1 MKLSRLLAGL
11 LTLLTLP
18 TFAAEAGR
26 ALDTLNPLELP
37 RVGDYGLRVIAP
49 DVLELTII
57 TTKKMDAPAERWNF
71 IGEKFAP
78 NLPAPA
84 GFAVEA
90 NGKAVAVAEVGFKRR
105 PTYAPLKQRDLRIGN
120 WLYLRLAAPLP
131 EGASVVVK
139 NPDGSLWKEEKFE
152 AKADPRR
159 TSPAI
164 HVNQVGYLPVAPKKV
179 PVGFYLGSLGELAVA
194 ENTAFDLVDAVSGA
208 SAFTGKLR
216 PRPDQGWA
224 YKATPYQRVMEAD
237 FTAFSKPGDYR
248 LVVPGL
254 GASLP
259 FRVGEEVAACFA
271 RAYALGLY
279 HQRCGMAN
287 ELPFTRFVHV
297 PCHTTPAM
305 IPENDNAFVN
315 KAIEGT
321 TGEGKENPRHTA
333 PRMKGLAA
341 ALYPFVKKGT
351 VDTRGGHHDA
361 GDYSKYTVNVA
372 HLIHSLVLAAD
383 VFPGAAELDNLGLPE
398 SGDGKS
404 DLYQE
409 AKWEAD
415 FLAKLQD
422 DDGGFFF
429 LVYPQT
435 RKYEGDVL
443 PDDGDPQLVYP
454 KNTAATAAA
463 VGALAQT
470 GSSPGFREAFP
481 EDAKRYLAAA
491 KKGWAFLEAA
501 WAKHGRDGAYQKITH
516 YGDVCMDD
524 DEIAWAATEM
534 FLATGEEHF
543 HQVLLKEFDPTDPK
557 TKKWGWVRLD
567 EEYGAAAEAYA
578 FAEKTGRLPATK
590 LNKEHLEKCRS
601 ELVARAKD
609 ELDWARQSAYGTS
622 FPEPSKRHRKAGWY
636 FPVDDAF
643 HAAVADQIAPSP
655 DWMETAI
662 GNLNY
667 EAGGNPN
674 NVVFLTGLGWKRQ
687 REIVHNYAQSDRRVL
702 PPSGIPLGSVQG
714 GFAYL
719 ENYKKELGALTFP
732 FDGDESSP
740 YPFYDRW
747 GDSFNTKT
755 EFTVGQQG
763 RGLAA
768 MAWLMG
774 PTKLKAQPWRS
785 TLARIEGVPTR
796 TMVGQSFE
804 VSFAVEGLD
813 PAQALVVWEG
823 RDHEPFFGAK
833 RTFIP
838 TRAGPFWVEVEAQ
851 WPDGRRAF
859 AAREFSVA
867 PRDGAKAAAR
877 GPATLLLE
885 SFDGHGGAT
894 WSPSA
899 ASMVKG
905 KPMAS
910 PDNIAWMKE
919 FSGQALHL
927 TSFDD
932 EIRFPIEKAGSLNGP
947 WTLSAWIYVEKWGWG
962 KITDTLLGV
971 TTADGKFVTGLR
983 FDKWAK
989 PTAPQLVAAEEQ
1001 LARPSDLAPAFRIGE
1016 WQFVEIESGDAVILR
1031 VDGKEVVRG
1040 TPKEPRKL
1048 IPPKDA
1054 PLFVAVGHWLGW
1066 ADDLHLRSGTGK

>member
-372 HLIHSLVLAAD
+372 HLIHFLVLAAD
-383 VFPGAAELDNLGLPE
+383 VFPGAAALDNLGLPE
-398 SGDGKS
+398 SGDGKP

-443 PDDGDPQLVYP
+443 PDPGDPQLVYP

-470 GSSPGFREAFP
+470 GSSPGFRAAYP

-491 KKGWAFLEAA
+491 KKGWEFLEAA

-516 YGDVCMDD
+516 YGDVYMDD

-534 FLATGEEHF
+534 FVATGEDRY
-543 HQVLLKEFDPTDPK
+543 HQAMLKEFDPTDPK

-578 FAEKTGRLPATK
+578 FAEKTGRLPAAK
-590 LNKEHLEKCRS
+590 LDKDHLEKCRT

-609 ELDWARQSAYGTS
+609 ALGWSRQSAYGTS
-622 FPEPSKRHRKAGWY
+622 FPEPTKRFRVAGWY
-636 FPVDDAF
+636 FPVDYAF

-655 DWMETAI
+655 EWMETAI

-667 EAGGNPN
+667 EAGANPN
-674 NVVFLTGLGWKRQ
+674 NVVFLTGLGSRRQ
-687 REIVHNYAQSDRRVL
+687 REIVHQYAQNDRRVL

-714 GFAYL
+714 GFAYMDH
-719 ENYKKELGALTFP
+719 YKKDLGALTFP
-732 FDGDESSP
+732 FDGDADSP

-747 GDSFNTKT
+747 GDSFNTTT
-755 EFTVGQQG
+755 EFTVGPQG

-774 PTKLKAQPWRS
+774 QTKLKAQPWRS
-785 TLARIEGVPTR
+785 AAARIEGVPAR
-796 TMVGQSFE
+796 VVVGQSFE
-804 VSFAVEGLD
+804 VSLAAEGLD
-813 PAQALVVWEG
+813 STKALVVWEA
-823 RDHEPFFGAK
+823 RDQEPFLGAK
-833 RTFIP
+833 RTFTP
-838 TRAGPFWVEVEAQ
+838 TRAGPFWIEVEAQ

-859 AAREFSVA
+859 AVRELSVVPA
-867 PRDGAKAAAR
+867 NGAKAAAS
-877 GPATLLLE
+877 GAATLLLE
-885 SFDGHGGAT
+885 SFDGRGGVPWA
-894 WSPSA
+894 PPA
-899 ASMVKG
+899 GAKLKG
-905 KPMAS
+905 KAEVTPE
-910 PDNIAWMKE
+910 NVAWMKE
-919 FSGQALHL
+919 PAGASLRLA
-927 TSFDD
+927 TFDD
-932 EIRFPIEKAGSLNGP
+932 EIRLPIANTDGLNGP

-962 KITDTLLGV
+962 KVTDTLFAV
-971 TTADGKFVTGLR
+971 TSEDGKFITGLR

-989 PTAPQLVAAEEQ
+989 PAAPQLVATDMI
-1001 LARPSDLAPAFRIGE
+1001 LAHPKELAPAFRMGE
-1016 WQFVEIESGDAVILR
+1016 WQFIEIESGEEVILR
-1031 VDGKEVVRG
+1031 VDGKEIARG
-1040 TPKEPRKL
+1040 TVKEPRKL

-1054 PLFVAVGHWLGW
+1054 ALFVAVGHWLGW
-1066 ADDLHLRSGTGK
+1066 ADDLHLRSVTGK